1 MNQKRSFKLTNR
13 IKELGPKLKWML
25 FSEIQDLKIGAKYLD
40 FICPEKE
47 QDQQNATQKI
57 EAIVRESLIK
67 EFSPEIQNMKSF
79 DFLVDAVVH
88 NIKKEQLKD

>member
-1 MNQKRSFKLTNR
+1 MNQKRTFKLTNK
-13 IKELGPKLKWML
+13 IKELGPKLKWMI

-40 FICPEKE
+40 FICPEKDKE
-47 QDQQNATQKI
+47 QMDATQRI
-57 EAIVRESLIK
+57 EEMVKESLIK

-79 DFLVDAVVH
+79 NLLVDAVVH